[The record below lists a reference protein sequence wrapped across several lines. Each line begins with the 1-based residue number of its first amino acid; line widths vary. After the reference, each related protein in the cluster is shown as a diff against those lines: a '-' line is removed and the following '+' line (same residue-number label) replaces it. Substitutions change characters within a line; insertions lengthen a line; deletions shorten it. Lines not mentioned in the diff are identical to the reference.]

1 MLIHGNNQI
10 PKKAPSLQ
18 QAVMWIGRLG
28 GHLGR
33 KSDGPPDF
41 KTVWQGYQQ
50 VCHAASVYEFINSK
64 NLGKA

>member
-1 MLIHGNNQI
+1 MLIHGNNQM
-10 PKKAPSLQ
+10 PKQSPSLQ

-33 KSDGPPDF
+33 KSDGPPGL

-50 VCHAASVYEFINSK
+50 LCHAASVYELMTQKI
-64 NLGKA
+64 